1 MVGRKNRKK
10 PSAQNPHFVHLM
22 MCASSSHLRSGK
34 IDNPDFLCPTLEVAL
49 VGVLHRSDR
58 CHRADDLQEPW
69 GRAGQSWHAQ
79 FNNGNRPKFQS
90 TDPVAINADFSSW
103 SLEKFSHGR
112 LKIENVENKQRK
124 RKCTRLCGRKE
135 YGGGGLT
142 IINVRRVWH
151 ICIMQFSI
159 TNAKA

>member
-10 PSAQNPHFVHLM
+10 LSFAKTPNFVHLM
-22 MCASSSHLRSGK
+22 MCPSSSHLRSGK

-49 VGVLHRSDR
+49 VGVLHRSD

-90 TDPVAINADFSSW
+90 TDPVAINADFSS
-103 SLEKFSHGR
+103 
-112 LKIENVENKQRK
+112 
-124 RKCTRLCGRKE
+124 
-135 YGGGGLT
+135 
-142 IINVRRVWH
+142 
-151 ICIMQFSI
+151 
-159 TNAKA
+159 